1 MTAALVLAWK
11 FDNGASQIHEFCA
24 EPGEMSV
31 LVREVAAC
39 MEIVDGGAALWR
51 RNNVLQDRREQE
63 ATADKATLVD
73 LVERVVTAL
82 DENTAAIREANRA

>member
-1 MTAALVLAWK
+1 VTAALVLAWK

-51 RNNVLQDRREQE
+51 GVAGDLQAQVLQL
-63 ATADKATLVD
+63 KAEL
-73 LVERVVTAL
+73 
-82 DENTAAIREANRA
+82 REANDSLSFWLEKTYPVGAMA

>member
-1 MTAALVLAWK
+1 MVEPLFMISPIPAEAVGVAG
-11 FDNGASQIHEFCA
+11 GAMAGAI
-24 EPGEMSV
+24 
-31 LVREVAAC
+31 
-39 MEIVDGGAALWR
+39 AALWR